1 MNCRDAPRRIKEQ
14 ISVQTVA
21 AETLVYDER
30 RHMAFCL
37 NLSCSAIWRL
47 ATGEHT
53 IGEISQAAS
62 IELGTEISEEF
73 AMFAVEEM
81 RRDGLIEPSGAV
93 VAAEPVSRRILLQR
107 LGAGGVML
115 LPAVA
120 AIIAPTAAQA
130 YRGCFDCSDSESVQA
145 RELARARQI
154 ERARLQERKSPGNIG
169 AANDTGFPGLFPLD
183 PLFEDESTDGDPP
196 N

>member
-1 MNCRDAPRRIKEQ
+1 MDRREAPRRIKEQ

-37 NLSCSAIWRL
+37 NRSCSTIWRL
-47 ATGEHT
+47 ATGVHT
-53 IGEISQAAS
+53 IGAISQAAS
-62 IELGTEISEEF
+62 IELGAPISEEF
-73 AMFAVEEM
+73 VSFAVVEM
-81 RRDGLIEPSGAV
+81 RRDGLIEPSCAA
-93 VAAEPVSRRILLQR
+93 VAAEPVSRRVLLQR
-107 LGAGGVML
+107 LGAGGAML

-120 AIIAPTAAQA
+120 AILAPTAAQA
-130 YRGCFDCSDSESVQA
+130 YSGCFDCSDSESVQA

-154 ERARLQERKSPGNIG
+154 ERARLQERKAAGKFG
-169 AANDTGFPGLFPLD
+169 ATNDNGIPGLFPLD
-183 PLFEDESTDGDPP
+183 PLFEDESTDGDPS